1 MLVITRMFI
10 PSSLSFK
17 NSRMS
22 VFAAFVE
29 LTEIVSNPFVG
40 RFGGRNRANE
50 INVKALGK
58 CN

>member
-10 PSSLSFK
+10 PSSLFFK

-22 VFAAFVE
+22 VFAAFIE

-40 RFGGRNRANE
+40 RFGGRKRDE